1 MFKLIHYRN
10 RCIGCNACVEI
21 AYNRWR
27 MSKKDGKVVLLGAIE
42 KKGIYQVRLNED
54 EFPENEQA
62 LEACP
67 VKVIQIV
74 R

>member
-1 MFKLIHYRN
+1 MFKLIHYRK

-21 AYNRWR
+21 AYHRWR
-27 MSKKDGKVVLLGAIE
+27 MSKKDGKAVLLGAIE
-42 KKGIYQVRLNED
+42 KKGIYQVQLNED
-54 EFPENEQA
+54 ELSENEQA